1 MFSDVAIDFGSMLGT
16 AAARD
21 SEDTPAPQNT
31 SQPTSGSRKR
41 GSSGELKSSTDSP
54 TKKEQPPLSPPSSSR
69 SKKTKSF
76 LASIFSKLRSNDEK
90 ATKALTH
97 LSEKKHQTHQEQR
110 EAYRQ
115 CLELVLDCGIDE
127 ASEEYFFLSEKF
139 KDEHSR
145 DAYLFLKTREAR
157 RSWIERAFERRHR
170 N

>member
-1 MFSDVAIDFGSMLGT
+1 MLHEQKLKEVERLKYEEPSWAWLLPDMFSDVAINFGSMLGT

-41 GSSGELKSSTDSP
+41 GSSGELKSSADSP

-69 SKKTKSF
+69 SKKTKWF

-97 LSEKKHQTHQEQR
+97 LSEK
-110 EAYRQ
+110 
-115 CLELVLDCGIDE
+115 
-127 ASEEYFFLSEKF
+127 
-139 KDEHSR
+139 
-145 DAYLFLKTREAR
+145 
-157 RSWIERAFERRHR
+157 
-170 N
+170 